1 MDEDNQPLTK
11 QCTTQPSD
19 FTFQE
24 TELLEIIDC
33 LVFVHI
39 SNIIPD
45 MSWGSI
51 DTWALSQHIIS

>member
-51 DTWALSQHIIS
+51 DT